1 VVKPSTIRVLLALA
15 VQFNWNIHQLDVSN
29 AFLHGHLLE
38 EVYMEQPR
46 GFIDPQFPSHVCRL
60 HKSLYGL
67 KQAPRAWFTRLSQ
80 TLLELGFVSSPVDSS
95 LFMFHHENVHLYLLI
110 YVDDILLTGTS
121 SSHIACVI
129 HQLQ

>member
-46 GFIDPQFPSHVCRL
+46 GL